1 MAAELLE
8 QPVLG
13 SRRLSNVLVAVMVTI
28 GGVGFLFASLSSYLG
43 RDLLPLGHPA
53 GLVFVP
59 QGLVMGLYSIAAA
72 LLATYLWAVI
82 AIDVG
87 SGSNRFDKQ
96 AGVITI
102 SRRGFRKPISVEIPL
117 KDVQAV
123 KVEVRDGFNTRRRV
137 SLRVQGRRD
146 MPLTRVGEPLP
157 LAQLEQDGAEL
168 ARFLGVNL
176 EGLGSH
182 HVPPFI
188 ARSDHPGALRSSTGE
203 LCHHHGL
210 RSRWLCAGFKSLS
223 SGQGQRCDGDQP
235 RHDHV

>member
-1 MAAELLE
+1 MGRPRNGMSVHNVRCFQASMAAELLE

-13 SRRLSNVLVAVMVTI
+13 SRRLSNVLVAAMVTI

-102 SRRGFRKPISVEIPL
+102 SRRGVRKPISVEIPL

-176 EGLGSH
+176 EGL
-182 HVPPFI
+182 
-188 ARSDHPGALRSSTGE
+188 
-203 LCHHHGL
+203 
-210 RSRWLCAGFKSLS
+210 
-223 SGQGQRCDGDQP
+223 
-235 RHDHV
+235 